1 MSESWTM
8 AGIGGGT
15 IIPLADL
22 GILAVGMVCIIF
34 IAKGIDR
41 VLMVLALFLVM
52 AIVCLKANAAE
63 VATNDVL
70 TVNQKGETSHP
81 TALANTADMAALKA
95 ATITAEEKAQAASAA
110 ARHGTNMMWNIAADI
125 GRNELV
131 IYSYGYTDG
140 FSAAFTFDPDAK
152 IISHDFHPLNEIND
166 AGLLAFKLGYALK
179 NSTAFQGQPIIRWK
193 SALDDGKDYVLVD
206 EANIEPAIKLPE
218 EYIDADGIVY
228 QHKYEVRFWNKQE
241 EKGFFKVV
249 LLDDDAAGDGMVME
263 LPNGIKGGFTG
274 SFVWGQYRLEIVGG
288 VVVGVSDVK

>member
-1 MSESWTM
+1 MSETWTM
-8 AGIGGGT
+8 AGIGGGI

-52 AIVCLKANAAE
+52 ALVCLKANAAE

-81 TALANTADMAALKA
+81 TALATTADMAAIKA
-95 ATITAEEKAQAASAA
+95 ATITAEEKAHAAANA
-110 ARHGTNMMWNIAADI
+110 ARHGTNLISDIVADI

-131 IYSYGYTDG
+131 IYTYGYTDG
-140 FSAAFTFDPDAK
+140 ISAAFTFDPDAK
-152 IISHDFHPLNEIND
+152 IIFHEFRPLNERND
-166 AGLLAFKLGYALK
+166 DGLLAFKLGYALK

-228 QHKYEVRFWNKQE
+228 QHKYEVRFFNKHETQ
-241 EKGFFKVV
+241 GFYKVV
-249 LLDDDAAGDGMVME
+249 LLPDDAAGDGMVME

-274 SFVWGQYRLEIVGG
+274 SFIWGQYKLEIVGG
-288 VVVGVSDVK
+288 VIVGVSDVQ

>member
-1 MSESWTM
+1 MSFIFALLFAS
-8 AGIGGGT
+8 A
-15 IIPLADL
+15 
-22 GILAVGMVCIIF
+22 AV
-34 IAKGIDR
+34 
-41 VLMVLALFLVM
+41 
-52 AIVCLKANAAE
+52 
-63 VATNDVL
+63 TNDVL
-70 TVNQKGETSHP
+70 TINQKGETSHP

-152 IISHDFHPLNEIND
+152 IILHEFKPLNERND

-193 SALDDGKDYVLVD
+193 SALDDGKDFVLVD

-218 EYIDADGIVY
+218 EYIDADGIIY
-228 QHKYEVRFWNKQE
+228 QHKYEVRFYNKQE
-241 EKGFFKVV
+241 KQGFFKAE
-249 LLDDDAAGDGMVME
+249 LLPDDAAGDGMVME

-274 SFVWGQYRLEIVGG
+274 LFVWGQYKLEVVGG

>member
-81 TALANTADMAALKA
+81 TALATTADMAALKA
-95 ATITAEEKAQAASAA
+95 ATITAEEHAHAASAA

-152 IISHDFHPLNEIND
+152 VIFHDFRPLDERND
-166 AGLLAFKLGYALK
+166 DGLYAFRLGYALK
-179 NSTAFQGQPIIRWK
+179 NSTEFQGQPIIRWK
-193 SALDDGKDYVLVD
+193 SALDDGKDFVLVD

-218 EYIDADGIVY
+218 EYIDSDGIVY
-228 QHKYEVRFWNKQE
+228 QHQYEVRFWNTHEKQ
-241 EKGFFKVV
+241 GFYKVE
-249 LLDDDAAGDGMVME
+249 LLPDDAAGDGMVME

-274 SFVWGQYRLEIVGG
+274 SFIWGQYKLEIVGG
-288 VVVGVSDVK
+288 VIVGVSDVQ